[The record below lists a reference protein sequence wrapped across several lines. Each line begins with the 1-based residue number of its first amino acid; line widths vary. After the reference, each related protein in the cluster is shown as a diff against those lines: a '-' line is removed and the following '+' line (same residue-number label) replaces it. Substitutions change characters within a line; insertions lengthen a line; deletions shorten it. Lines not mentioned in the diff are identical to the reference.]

1 MASDEEESERSRAE
15 RPERGPSH
23 RRELITIGT
32 ISLAL
37 VVMGGLLV
45 RHAEG
50 KVNRVPLSG
59 AARPVSV
66 VGAQGTTYSD
76 SRSYVGAVDSWMEA
90 SVGPQYISAY
100 VTTVLVRPGDHV
112 TRGQILAT
120 LDCAHPNAASRA
132 AQMQAQ
138 AMDHQQRATADQ
150 AAREA
155 AMLKGGFIA
164 PNQVEQT
171 TAQSSS
177 ERAQVLETKARS
189 LAASLEVHDCA
200 LKAPFDG
207 EIAVRSIDP
216 GAFVHPGATIVSVV
230 DRRTVRIV
238 VDAPEKDFNVA
249 QVGTPVRI
257 DVLST
262 GAQLVAAVTRRA
274 PKADPATR
282 TIHVEIDVSDPQR
295 LIPTGTTAIV
305 HMNVGQ
311 SVSATRIPLDA
322 ATQAEGKA
330 KVFVVENNV
339 AHLRQIPVL
348 GERGGGLY
356 FEPRALP
363 ANTQI
368 VTDGRALISDG
379 DAVSPHVEPSSQPQ
393 RRATAERGA
402 GASAGRCDA
411 PFAQE
416 SPCQPRARPR
426 GAGLRQGGDAT
437 DADRYL
443 PRSHPAG
450 ARRGDS
456 GPGPR
461 RQRRREDTDLADREV
476 RGRDARSRARAE
488 RVAQ

>member
-66 VGAQGTTYSD
+66 VGAQDTTYSD
-76 SRSYVGAVDSWMEA
+76 SRSYVGAIDSWIEA
-90 SVGPQYISAY
+90 SVGPQYVSAY
-100 VTTVLVRPGDHV
+100 VTTVLVRPGDQV
-112 TRGQILAT
+112 TRGQVLAT
-120 LDCAHPNAASRA
+120 LDCAHPHAASRA
-132 AQMQAQ
+132 VQMQAQ

-177 ERAQVLETKARS
+177 ERAQVLENKARS
-189 LAASLEVHDCA
+189 VAASLEVHDCA

-216 GAFVHPGATIVSVV
+216 GAFVHPGATIVSIV
-230 DRRTVRIV
+230 DRKTVRIV
-238 VDAPEKDFNVA
+238 FDAPEKDFNVA
-249 QVGTPVRI
+249 RVGTPVRI

-295 LIPTGTTAIV
+295 QIPTGTTAIV

-311 SVSATRIPLDA
+311 PVPATRIPLDA

-330 KVFVVENNV
+330 KVFVVDNNV

-356 FEPRALP
+356 FEPQALP

-379 DAVSPHVEPSSQPQ
+379 DAVAPHVEPASQSQ
-393 RRATAERGA
+393 TESDGGTRG
-402 GASAGRCDA
+402 GGFGR
-411 PFAQE
+411 P
-416 SPCQPRARPR
+416 
-426 GAGLRQGGDAT
+426 L
-437 DADRYL
+437 
-443 PRSHPAG
+443 
-450 ARRGDS
+450 
-456 GPGPR
+456 
-461 RQRRREDTDLADREV
+461 
-476 RGRDARSRARAE
+476 
-488 RVAQ
+488 